1 MSKCIF
7 VEDSYK
13 GDTRKF
19 KIGEPVCL
27 RDGFFTEG
35 TYRGAHPQPGTGRIY
50 AHKITSGEYPDRI
63 VSFHYVGKKPVP
75 VSPTAL
81 NVVFKDKIGDPYFIK
96 NILNRGYGGKRKT
109 RKGRSKKHKKVRK
122 HTARKH

>member
-7 VEDSYK
+7 VEDSDE

-19 KIGEPVCL
+19 KIDEPVCL

-35 TYRGAHPQPGTGRIY
+35 TYREAHPQPGTGRIY

-63 VSFHYVGKKPVP
+63 VSFHHVGKKQFP

-81 NVVFKDKIGDPYFIK
+81 N
-96 NILNRGYGGKRKT
+96 ILFTEIVGNANFAKHYSRVGYGGK